1 MLATAI
7 AALVVLAPVS
17 PEVDAPTE
25 ATPAEAATTK
35 ATPGEAAT
43 GEAATTEAATGEAAT
58 GEAETGEAASGET
71 ATVEPV
77 EPTIVEPAT
86 STSSPM
92 PTRADPSVTAPAPRP
107 AIASATSAKRTDP
120 AREHAVES
128 FTARRGF
135 RMATAGTAVAAAG
148 VAWLGVAGWM
158 LSNDDP
164 RLGLS
169 LAFTINGAV
178 ATTVGLGLAIGGA
191 PRSRHPA
198 TWLAAKSSR
207 RARMEAA
214 SIHFEPHAPTS
225 AAERNVVA
233 RGLKLRNY
241 GFMTLTAGVGLVA
254 FGTGMQFAYGGDS
267 LALKIV
273 VPAVSVPFVIAG
285 SVLLAVG
292 GRRVHSPQRFVTSG
306 RVTSRRPRVPAP
318 RARARAGLGCEI
330 VRGPP

>member
-17 PEVDAPTE
+17 PEADATAEATTAEATPVEDTPVEDTPVE
-25 ATPAEAATTK
+25 ATPAEAAT
-35 ATPGEAAT
+35 AD
-43 GEAATTEAATGEAAT
+43 ATTVEAT
-58 GEAETGEAASGET
+58 
-71 ATVEPV
+71 TVD
-77 EPTIVEPAT
+77 PAT
-86 STSSPM
+86 SSSSPT
-92 PTRADPSVTAPAPRP
+92 PTRADPSVTAPAPKP
-107 AIASATSAKRTDP
+107 AIAPATSATRTDP

-198 TWLAAKSSR
+198 TWLAANSGR

-292 GRRVHSPQRFVTSG
+292 GRRVYSPHRFVTRDHATS
-306 RVTSRRPRVPAP
+306 SRRPRVQLAAAP
-318 RARARAGLGCEI
+318 SFQ
-330 VRGPP
+330 RGSFGIALSGKF

>member
-7 AALVVLAPVS
+7 AALVVLIPVS
-17 PEVDAPTE
+17 PEADTTAEAPT
-25 ATPAEAATTK
+25 AEA
-35 ATPGEAAT
+35 P
-43 GEAATTEAATGEAAT
+43 TTEAPSAEAPTVEAPT
-58 GEAETGEAASGET
+58 VEAE
-71 ATVEPV
+71 VD
-77 EPTIVEPAT
+77 PAT
-86 STSSPM
+86 SSAGPT
-92 PTRADPSVTAPAPRP
+92 PTRADPSLTAPAPRP
-107 AIASATSAKRTDP
+107 AIAPTTRTDP

-191 PRSRHPA
+191 PRSRHPT
-198 TWLAAKSSR
+198 TWLAAKSGR

-292 GRRVHSPQRFVTSG
+292 GRRVYSPHRFVTRG
-306 RVTSRRPRVPAP
+306 HATSRRPRVQLAAAP
-318 RARARAGLGCEI
+318 SFQ
-330 VRGPP
+330 RGSFGIALSGKF

>member
-1 MLATAI
+1 ML
-7 AALVVLAPVS
+7 
-17 PEVDAPTE
+17 
-25 ATPAEAATTK
+25 
-35 ATPGEAAT
+35 G
-43 GEAATTEAATGEAAT
+43 
-58 GEAETGEAASGET
+58 
-71 ATVEPV
+71 
-77 EPTIVEPAT
+77 
-86 STSSPM
+86 
-92 PTRADPSVTAPAPRP
+92 
-107 AIASATSAKRTDP
+107 
-120 AREHAVES
+120 
-128 FTARRGF
+128 
-135 RMATAGTAVAAAG
+135 
-148 VAWLGVAGWM
+148 
-158 LSNDDP
+158 NDDP

-198 TWLAAKSSR
+198 TWLAAKSGR

-225 AAERNVVA
+225 AAEHNVVA

-292 GRRVHSPQRFVTSG
+292 GRRVYSPHRFVTRG
-306 RVTSRRPRVPAP
+306 HATSRRPRVQLAAAP
-318 RARARAGLGCEI
+318 SFQRGSFGIALAGKF
-330 VRGPP
+330 